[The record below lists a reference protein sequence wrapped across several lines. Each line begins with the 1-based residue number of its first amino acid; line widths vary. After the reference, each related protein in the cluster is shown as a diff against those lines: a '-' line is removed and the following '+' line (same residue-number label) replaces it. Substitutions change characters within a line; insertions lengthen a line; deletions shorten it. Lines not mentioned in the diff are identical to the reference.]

1 MATTSDT
8 VDNTINVETKTLD
21 SLDKTVVET
30 QNDSKNDYIEGW
42 ALAVVMAGLLLCLFL
57 PALDQLIL
65 SEFWNI
71 WFDGHVF

>member
-30 QNDSKNDYIEGW
+30 QNDSNNDYIEGW

-65 SEFWNI
+65 SEF
-71 WFDGHVF
+71 